1 MKEKQAVKRGGL
13 DRYFGITASGS
24 TMKTE
29 IMAGITTFVT
39 IAYAIITNPGIISG
53 VAGGGD
59 AALEAMLKNG
69 VFIGTCLGAFVG
81 TLLCAIYAKVPYVQ
95 ASGMGLVSFFAY
107 SVIGTMGYSYGQA
120 LAIVF
125 ISGVICVI
133 LTACGIRTAMVSA
146 IPDSVKSA
154 MTAGIG
160 LFITIIGLKN
170 AGIVVA
176 NPGTLVGL
184 VNFASWTVEGA
195 DTTAMRTA
203 IVALVGLIVMGVLQ
217 VKRVNGNILIGI
229 VAGTLVGIPL
239 GVTSFENFDMNI
251 IGKFQDFV
259 NVSFLKMDFAGL
271 VAGEDAVAGIF
282 AVVMLVI
289 SFLLVTI
296 FDSLGTLLGAAKQ
309 AGMLDKD
316 GNALYMKESMMSDSL
331 ATVAGACC
339 GVSTVAT
346 VVECGS
352 GIAAG
357 GKTGMTS
364 LTSAI
369 CFLVAIILAPVIGII
384 PLCATAPAMIFVGIL
399 MMGSI
404 KGVDF
409 DNMENALPAFCT
421 IVFMPFTYSIAN
433 GVAFGLATD
442 ILIKVFTGKF
452 KKINPLCLAIVVI
465 FVVRYAFLNA

>member
-1 MKEKQAVKRGGL
+1 MKEKVKVGAL
-13 DRYFGITASGS
+13 DNYFGVTKSGS
-24 TMKTE
+24 NMRTE

-39 IAYAIITNPGIISG
+39 IAYALITNPSIISG
-53 VAGGGD
+53 
-59 AALEAMLKNG
+59 AAASDPTLAEKIKNG

-81 TLLCAIYAKVPYVQ
+81 TFLCAVYAKVPYVQ

-107 SVIGTMGYSYGQA
+107 SVMLNMGYSYGQA

-133 LTACGIRTAMVSA
+133 LTVCGIRTAMVSA

-176 NPGTLVGL
+176 NSGTLVSL
-184 VNFASWTVEGA
+184 VNFAEWNVEGA
-195 DTTAMRTA
+195 DTTAIRSA
-203 IVALVGLIVMGVLQ
+203 LVALVGLIVIAVLQ
-217 VKRVNGNILIGI
+217 VKKINGNILIGI
-229 VAGTLVGIPL
+229 VVGTLVGIPL
-239 GVTSFENFDMNI
+239 GVTSFENFDLNL
-251 IGKFQDFV
+251 GQKFVDFFE
-259 NVSFLKMDFAGL
+259 VSFLKMDFAGL
-271 VAGEDAVAGIF
+271 VDPNNMVASIF

-309 AGMLDKD
+309 AGMVDEN
-316 GNALYMKESMMSDSL
+316 GNALYMKESMMADSI

-364 LTSAI
+364 FTSAI
-369 CFLVAIILAPVIGII
+369 CFLVAIVLAPVVSII
-384 PLCATAPAMIFVGIL
+384 PTCATAPAMIFVGIL

-442 ILIKVFTGKF
+442 ILIKLFTGKA
-452 KKINPLCLAIVVI
+452 KKINPLCLVIVII